1 MIGAMAGAMP
11 KIIDTWRISRCASGP
26 LNRSRI
32 IARPT
37 IIPTPAD
44 RPCSARNASN
54 LGKSCDSA
62 HPIEPAMNNASPPR
76 IIRSAPHIGERPM
89 RDAHQAVGQQID
101 ADCLLDRHL
110 VHRRAAAELRERR
123 EDGVDRKR
131 AEHRQPGKQQRHAM
145 GGGSSR
151 RHAQRHPEGC
161 QRAGTDSGAGQRPLR
176 RARAAEV
183 DTSRQWPPG
192 APAMW
197 IGCAACRTPA
207 AVAPAAFQCIIV
219 PTSRARARA
228 GSDEARSA
236 KRHTDQSAAAA
247 ECSCRRCHAAM
258 G

>member
-145 GGGSSR
+145 GGGKQQTSCATAPGGLPTR
-151 RHAQRHPEGC
+151 RHRQRRRPTTAAA
-161 QRAGTDSGAGQRPLR
+161 RA
-176 RARAAEV
+176 AAEV

>member
-76 IIRSAPHIGERPM
+76 IIRSAPRIGERPM

-123 EDGVDRKR
+123 KMGSIENGPNI
-131 AEHRQPGKQQRHAM
+131 ASQANSSAM
-145 GGGSSR
+145 RWVEGSSR